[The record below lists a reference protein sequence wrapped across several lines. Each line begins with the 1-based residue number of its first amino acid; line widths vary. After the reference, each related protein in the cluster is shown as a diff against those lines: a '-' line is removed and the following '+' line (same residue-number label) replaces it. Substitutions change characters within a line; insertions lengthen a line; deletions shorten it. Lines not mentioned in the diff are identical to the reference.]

1 MESRKHTSSKRLTMP
16 QRAGKSF
23 LAAIFFGI
31 ANDRLTITVGHRLS
45 SIKGA
50 DVIFVMDQG
59 QVVDQ
64 GRHEELLERKGKY
77 FELVQAQL

>member
-1 MESRKHTSSKRLTMP
+1 MQQALDNASKGRYVSSSSFPNTPLTS
-16 QRAGKSF
+16 
-23 LAAIFFGI
+23 
-31 ANDRLTITVGHRLS
+31 RLTITVGHRLS

>member
-1 MESRKHTSSKRLTMP
+1 
-16 QRAGKSF
+16 
-23 LAAIFFGI
+23 
-31 ANDRLTITVGHRLS
+31 
-45 SIKGA
+45 
-50 DVIFVMDQG
+50 MDQG

>member
-1 MESRKHTSSKRLTMP
+1 VQQALDNASKGRYVSSS
-16 QRAGKSF
+16 SF
-23 LAAIFFGI
+23 PDIMLIT
-31 ANDRLTITVGHRLS
+31 RLTITVGHRLS

>member
-1 MESRKHTSSKRLTMP
+1 VPLSILPYTPLIT
-16 QRAGKSF
+16 
-23 LAAIFFGI
+23 
-31 ANDRLTITVGHRLS
+31 RLTITVGHRLS